1 MMTVTGKQP
10 GMVRTGQFCRNSSSV
25 NSAST
30 GRDMYKVTVAI
41 VTFRSQAELPE
52 CLESILASDIPVKV
66 VIIDNDSK
74 DGTLELAQ
82 AYAEKHSNVI
92 AFSSGGNIG
101 LAAANN
107 LVMPHVESE
116 YVLMLNPD
124 TVARRNTISRMLAIM
139 EADPEIGVVG
149 PKNVYGDG
157 QCFSSYQRTWN
168 LWHVF
173 AWRVVPY
180 SLTRT
185 FYDRCSRYN
194 ESEVFYVSGSCLL
207 IRAKLFQEINGYD
220 PAFFLT
226 IEDVCD
232 LCRRVRD
239 RGYRVIFTPRTEIVH
254 HCSRSGDQ
262 VPVLAILSGY
272 KGSIYYFK
280 KYNGWVGGVSAYLI
294 VTFGCAVKIVISLL
308 KVLMF
313 RRNRDQQT
321 LKVYCQILPQLLRR
335 GPSIAHTG

>member
-1 MMTVTGKQP
+1 MKHQ
-10 GMVRTGQFCRNSSSV
+10 
-25 NSAST
+25 
-30 GRDMYKVTVAI
+30 MYKVTVAI
-41 VTFRSQAELPE
+41 VTFRSKAELPE
-52 CLESILASDIPVKV
+52 CLESVLASDIPVKV
-66 VIIDNDSK
+66 VIIDNDSR

-82 AYAEKHSNVI
+82 SYAARHSNVL
-92 AFSSGGNIG
+92 ALSSGGNIG

-107 LVMPHVESE
+107 LVMPYVEGE
-116 YVLMLNPD
+116 YILMLNPD
-124 TVARRNTISRMLAIM
+124 TVAKPDTISRMLALM
-139 EADPEIGVVG
+139 ADEPEIGVVG

-157 QCFSSYQRTWN
+157 QRFSSYQRAWN

-173 AWRVVPY
+173 AWRVLPY

-185 FYDRCSRYN
+185 FYDKCSRYA
-194 ESEVFYVSGSCLL
+194 ESDVFYVSGSCLL

-232 LCRRVRD
+232 LCRRVRE
-239 RGYRVIFTPRTEIVH
+239 RGYRVIFTPRTEIIH

-272 KGSIYYFK
+272 KGSIYYFR
-280 KYNGWVGGVSAYLI
+280 KYNGWVGGASAYLI
-294 VTFGCAVKIVISLL
+294 VTLGCAVKIAISLL
-308 KVLMF
+308 KTLLF
-313 RRNRDQQT
+313 RRDSDHQN

-335 GPSIAHTG
+335 GPSIAYTG